1 MDTHNLAEK
10 SLKFTKGFKNFIT
23 RGNVI
28 NLAVA
33 VVIGQLFAKIV
44 SSLVADVIMPPFS
57 LLFGYTSALKDLRF
71 KIKGDV
77 YLNYGNFLQNVL
89 EFIMLS
95 FVIYSILTI
104 FIHTAKKT
112 PDTSKNE
119 TATILKSLK
128 QEVAL
133 LKEIKEIL
141 QHPPSNQQPSNNK
154 KTKKNHSQQTSSKGL
169 FNK

>member
-1 MDTHNLAEK
+1 MIDTHNLAEK

-23 RGNVI
+23 RGNVM

-44 SSLVADVIMPPFS
+44 SSLVVDIIMPPFS

-77 YLNYGNFLQNVL
+77 YLNYGNFLQNIL
-89 EFIMLS
+89 EFVMLS

-104 FIHTAKKT
+104 FIRTSKKT
-112 PDTSKNE
+112 SDTSKNE

-128 QEVAL
+128 EEVTL

-141 QHPPSNQQPSNNK
+141 QQLPNKKQLINNK
-154 KTKKNHSQQTSSKGL
+154 KTKKD
-169 FNK
+169 